1 MSLAAEAI
9 TIYPQISR
17 LEQSTAPSSSAPSVL
32 PAPVAQLSASLPP
45 TISASPLSVTYSL
58 SSSDVSDYR
67 DRSGYSSGALP
78 FVEEFSYLDPL
89 TALLSGSG
97 QYIAMLYT
105 YRSVSKA
112 MPMVQADTSD
122 KDKQDIHLT
131 SFAILR
137 PEMQKCTALMDFCT
151 RAVKATVATVSFI
164 QRMEA
169 DKRVPSDVLYQ
180 AVLQMLDVLL
190 LLDALKDMKTC
201 VLNDFSRYKR
211 AFTPIKATLTDS
223 ELLSDEIHQ
232 LQMFLSYPASPHN
245 LLYFHLKTDIQK
257 LPAHDVTL
265 LNLLAFACE
274 QLDKRRYIDS
284 DEYHMYFRVLSHL
297 LYLIDVEDR
306 AAATDRK
313 GQPVNIF
320 RYQGKGKL
328 DLDRVKRYVRLMPVI
343 PLYMDMHIDVLYVLK
358 RISHFEEDKMRGDWI
373 VISAAAYDSSS
384 SPVNASSRSSPSSSA
399 SPTGAAATGG
409 AAGASSA
416 MRRDKVWQRYHLV
429 HHRLRI
435 RQEYND
441 YCVAFTQQVQI
452 IEQVTNNN
460 AALNPTLLHSF
471 FYLILTGL
479 RLLAAWRAKVQE
491 QCAYKYA
498 FPCPLT
504 VYQQMGGQGG
514 EGHEYEK
521 AVRFNYSSEDLYAL
535 VDVLGTIKGLGELMC
550 AHQLLIELVVRRTVH
565 DDMQL
570 FLQAEVGESTRKAD
584 KHKRGAVRDVM
595 LWMRDIAGDWMDR
608 NKREGWKVK
617 QEQLSS
623 SSSSSSAQLSSL
635 ELSLNFLGEANA
647 ALVVNRDFP
656 LRAVAA
662 SPMQIAFMRRILH
675 SIYSEKSA
683 GMQGGLFSEK
693 DLRKESIGVWN
704 DFYDLSFFY
713 PYLLTALSHVRR
725 AMDMSFLWYREFYLE
740 LTKCIQFPISMSLP
754 WILTEFIIN
763 TGQQSVSSNAN
774 ILYTMDL
781 YNDAANTALLE
792 FKQQYLYDEVQAEC
806 GVSFEQLVFHLSEA
820 IWKYYLLHT
829 HETNIKKGLVR
840 KWYEHTHT
848 QTHAHTATAYSVH
861 APRCSQPLTSCSIHV
876 SPIVCVPSSLCSA
889 LCLCLWAQV
898 RQSAAEWQ
906 CEQQWQQQQ
915 QAGQVLTA

>member
-17 LEQSTAPSSSAPSVL
+17 LEQSAAPSLLASAASSPTSSSSSSPS
-32 PAPVAQLSASLPP
+32 APP
-45 TISASPLSVTYSL
+45 TISASPLSVTYTL
-58 SSSDVSDYR
+58 SSSDVSDYH
-67 DRSGYSSGALP
+67 DRSGYSSSALP

-89 TALLSGSG
+89 TALLSDSG

-112 MPMVQADTSD
+112 MPMVQADTSE

-131 SFAILR
+131 SFALLR
-137 PEMQKCTALMDFCT
+137 PEMLKCRQLMDFCMK
-151 RAVKATVATVSFI
+151 AVRATVSTVSFI
-164 QRMEA
+164 QRMEG

-180 AVLQMLDVLL
+180 SVLAMLDVLL

-201 VLNDFSRYKR
+201 LLNDFSRYKR
-211 AFTPIKATLTDS
+211 AFTPIKATLSDS
-223 ELLSDEIHQ
+223 DLLSDEIHQ
-232 LQMFLSYPASPHN
+232 LQMFLSFPSSPHN

-257 LPAHDVTL
+257 LPSHDLTL
-265 LNLLAFACE
+265 CNMLSFACE

-297 LYLIDVEDR
+297 LYLIDVDDR
-306 AAATDRK
+306 VAASERK

-328 DLDRVKRYVRLMPVI
+328 DLDRVKRYVRLMPII

-358 RISHFEEDKMRGDWI
+358 RIAHFEEDKMRGDWI
-373 VISAAAYDSSS
+373 LVPSAAYDSSS
-384 SPVNASSRSSPSSSA
+384 SPANSSSRSSPASSA
-399 SPTGAAATGG
+399 SPTSGSAAGG
-409 AAGASSA
+409 AAGASGA
-416 MRRDKVWQRYHLV
+416 MRRDKLWQRYHLV

-441 YCVAFTQQVQI
+441 YCVAFTQQIQI
-452 IEQVTNNN
+452 IEQVTANN

-471 FYLILTGL
+471 FYLVLTGL

-498 FPCPLT
+498 FPCPLS
-504 VYQQMGGQGG
+504 VYQQLGGRGG

-535 VDVLGTIKGLGELMC
+535 VDVLGMIKGLGELMC
-550 AHQLLIELVVRRTVH
+550 AHQLLIEIVVRRTVH

-595 LWMRDIAGDWMDR
+595 LWMRDIAGDWLDR
-608 NKREGWKVK
+608 NKKDGWKVK
-617 QEQLSS
+617 QEQSASSLSS
-623 SSSSSSAQLSSL
+623 SQSQLSSL
-635 ELSLNFLGEANA
+635 DLSLNFLGDANA

-662 SPMQIAFMRRILH
+662 SPMQIAFMRRMLH
-675 SIYSEKSA
+675 SIYSEKNQ

-693 DLRKESIGVWN
+693 DLRKESIAVWN
-704 DFYDLSFFY
+704 DFYDMSFFY
-713 PYLLTALSHVRR
+713 PYLLTALTHVRR

-754 WILTEFIIN
+754 WILTEYIIN
-763 TGQQSVSSNAN
+763 TGQQSVSSNTN

-820 IWKYYLLHT
+820 IWKYYMLHA
-829 HETNIKKGLVR
+829 HDTNIKKGLMR
-840 KWYEHTHT
+840 RW
-848 QTHAHTATAYSVH
+848 
-861 APRCSQPLTSCSIHV
+861 
-876 SPIVCVPSSLCSA
+876 
-889 LCLCLWAQV
+889 
-898 RQSAAEWQ
+898 
-906 CEQQWQQQQ
+906 
-915 QAGQVLTA
+915 

>member
-17 LEQSTAPSSSAPSVL
+17 LEQPSGLASSAASPLSLSSSTSSSSSSA
-32 PAPVAQLSASLPP
+32 P
-45 TISASPLSVTYSL
+45 TISASPLSVTYTL
-58 SSSDVSDYR
+58 SSSDVCDYR
-67 DRSGYSSGALP
+67 DRSGYSTGALP
-78 FVEEFSYLDPL
+78 YVEEFSHLEPL
-89 TALLSGSG
+89 TALLSESSA
-97 QYIAMLYT
+97 YIALLYS

-112 MPMVQADTSD
+112 MPMVQADTPE
-122 KDKQDIHLT
+122 KERQDIHLT

-137 PEMQKCTALMDFCT
+137 PEMQKCRQLMDFCM
-151 RAVKATVATVSFI
+151 RAVKLTVSTVQFL
-164 QRMEA
+164 QRMEV
-169 DKRVPSDVLYQ
+169 DKRVPSDGLYQ
-180 AVLQMLDVLL
+180 SVLQMLDTLL

-211 AFTPIKATLTDS
+211 AFTPIKAGLSDS

-232 LQMFLSYPASPHN
+232 LQMFLSFPASPHN
-245 LLYFHLKTDIQK
+245 LLYFHLKTDLQK
-257 LPAHDVTL
+257 LPQHDVTL
-265 LNLLAFACE
+265 ISLLTFACE

-297 LYLIDVEDR
+297 LYLVDVDDR
-306 AAATDRK
+306 AAAAERK
-313 GQPVNIF
+313 GAPVNIF

-328 DLDRVKRYVRLMPVI
+328 DLDRVKRYVRLMPII

-358 RISHFEEDKMRGDWI
+358 RIAHFEEDKMRGDWI
-373 VISAAAYDSSS
+373 LIPSAVYDSQA
-384 SPVNASSRSSPSSSA
+384 SPVNSLSRPSPSASGG
-399 SPTGAAATGG
+399 SPTGS
-409 AAGASSA
+409 ASA
-416 MRRDKVWQRYHLV
+416 RVPVPRAVYQRYHLV

-441 YCVAFTQQVQI
+441 YCVAFTQQIQI
-452 IEQVTNNN
+452 IEQVTSNN

-471 FYLILTGL
+471 FYLVLTGL

-498 FPCPLT
+498 FPCPLS
-504 VYQQMGGQGG
+504 VYQQAGGKGG

-521 AVRFNYSSEDLYAL
+521 AVRYNYSGEDLYAL
-535 VDVLGTIKGLGELMC
+535 VDVLGMSKGLGELMC
-550 AHQLLIELVVRRTVH
+550 AHQLLIELVVRRTLH

-595 LWMRDIAGDWMDR
+595 LWMRDIAGDWLDR
-608 NKREGWKVK
+608 SKKEGWKVK
-617 QEQLSS
+617 QEQP
-623 SSSSSSAQLSSL
+623 SSANSAGQLSSL
-635 ELSLNFLGEANA
+635 EMSLNYLGDANA
-647 ALVVNRDFP
+647 SLVVNRDFP

-662 SPMQIAFMRRILH
+662 SPMQIAFMRRMLH

-704 DFYDLSFFY
+704 DFYDLSFYY
-713 PYLLTALSHVRR
+713 PYLLDASAHIRR

-740 LTKCIQFPISMSLP
+740 LTKCIQFPIAMSLP
-754 WILTEFIIN
+754 WILTEHIIN
-763 TGQQSVSSNAN
+763 TGQQSVSSNAHV
-774 ILYTMDL
+774 LYTMDL

-820 IWKYYLLHT
+820 IWNYYLLHT
-829 HETNIKKGLVR
+829 HETNIKKGLMR
-840 KWYEHTHT
+840 KWYPRKRSLHVTLDSAALIESDLPLHCCSPTSLRSGLT
-848 QTHAHTATAYSVH
+848 VSSWATA
-861 APRCSQPLTSCSIHV
+861 
-876 SPIVCVPSSLCSA
+876 SA
-889 LCLCLWAQV
+889 TV
-898 RQSAAEWQ
+898 
-906 CEQQWQQQQ
+906 
-915 QAGQVLTA
+915 TA